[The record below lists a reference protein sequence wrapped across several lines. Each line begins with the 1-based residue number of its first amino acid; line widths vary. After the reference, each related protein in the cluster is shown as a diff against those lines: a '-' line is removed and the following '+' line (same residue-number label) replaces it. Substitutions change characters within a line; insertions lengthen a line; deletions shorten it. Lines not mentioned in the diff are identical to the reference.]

1 MTRLR
6 FNTVV
11 GGARAL
17 AAGRRTSQTLLSL
30 AAATVL
36 ALTAPAAYGASVRYT
51 VNSTLDMPDA
61 SPGGGRCAT
70 ASGTCTLRAAMMEAD
85 THPGNKTTIVLP
97 AGVFKLTIPPGLLPY
112 VPYYAARG
120 ALYNRYTATVVGAGA
135 RRTIIDANHLDRAF
149 FNLGHLTIKNL
160 TITNGNAPSPA
171 QTIQATVDGG
181 GAIANSSWLEL
192 DNVSLTHNTASYGG
206 ALMDGQLLEGSLAVP
221 AVTFAEIFNS
231 TISDNVATDGAGGLR
246 FDAAAVVVNSTI
258 TGNRVTAAP
267 GPTYG
272 GSPNGEGGGID
283 ARGQGKVE
291 IVNST
296 IVDNY
301 ATSAG
306 AGVNISPYTGTADPT
321 LAPGPL
327 TLLNTIIANNTNDTG
342 QSNCSAYGGDLVS
355 LGHNIASD
363 NTCNLTATGDRP
375 HTNPLLGQFGD
386 HGGPTDTYPLLRGS
400 PAIGAGRHCPSTDQ
414 RGLPRSTKACD
425 VGAFQTQRHRRRP
438 RRPSRPTH

>member
-6 FNTVV
+6 LNTVV
-11 GGARAL
+11 GGARTL
-17 AAGRRTSQTLLSL
+17 APGRRTSQTLVSL
-30 AAATVL
+30 AAVILL
-36 ALTAPAAYGASVRYT
+36 ALAAPAAYAASITYR

-61 SPGGGRCAT
+61 SPGGGRCVT
-70 ASGTCTLRAAMMEAD
+70 ASGACTLRAAMMEAD
-85 THPGNKTTIVLP
+85 MHPGNNTTIVLP
-97 AGVFKLTIPPGLLPY
+97 PGVFKLTIPPGLLPF

-120 ALYNRYTATVVGAGA
+120 ALYSRYTATVIGAGA
-135 RRTIIDANHLDRAF
+135 RKTIIDANHLDRAF
-149 FNLGHLTIKNL
+149 FNLGHLTLKEPNNHERKCSEPG
-160 TITNGNAPSPA
+160 TDDSS
-171 QTIQATVDGG
+171 DRRRRR
-181 GAIANSSWLEL
+181 AIANSSWLEL

-296 IVDNY
+296 IVDNH
-301 ATSAG
+301 ATFAG
-306 AGVNISPYTGTADPT
+306 ASVNPP
-321 LAPGPL
+321 
-327 TLLNTIIANNTNDTG
+327 
-342 QSNCSAYGGDLVS
+342 
-355 LGHNIASD
+355 
-363 NTCNLTATGDRP
+363 
-375 HTNPLLGQFGD
+375 
-386 HGGPTDTYPLLRGS
+386 
-400 PAIGAGRHCPSTDQ
+400 
-414 RGLPRSTKACD
+414 
-425 VGAFQTQRHRRRP
+425 
-438 RRPSRPTH
+438 RPTRAQRTRA

>member
-1 MTRLR
+1 M
-6 FNTVV
+6 
-11 GGARAL
+11 
-17 AAGRRTSQTLLSL
+17 
-30 AAATVL
+30 
-36 ALTAPAAYGASVRYT
+36 
-51 VNSTLDMPDA
+51 
-61 SPGGGRCAT
+61 
-70 ASGTCTLRAAMMEAD
+70 
-85 THPGNKTTIVLP
+85 
-97 AGVFKLTIPPGLLPY
+97 
-112 VPYYAARG
+112 
-120 ALYNRYTATVVGAGA
+120 
-135 RRTIIDANHLDRAF
+135 
-149 FNLGHLTIKNL
+149 
-160 TITNGNAPSPA
+160 
-171 QTIQATVDGG
+171 
-181 GAIANSSWLEL
+181 
-192 DNVSLTHNTASYGG
+192 
-206 ALMDGQLLEGSLAVP
+206 EGSLATP

-267 GPTYG
+267 GLTYG

-301 ATSAG
+301 ATFAG

-327 TLLNTIIANNTNDTG
+327 TLLNTIIANNSNDTG

-363 NTCNLTATGDRP
+363 NTCNLTATRDRP
-375 HTNPLLGQFGD
+375 NTDPLLGQFGD

-400 PAIGAGRHCPSTDQ
+400 PAIGAGRNCPSTDQ

-425 VGAFQTQRHRRRP
+425 VGAFQTQRHGRRPRRRP
-438 RRPSRPTH
+438 RRTH